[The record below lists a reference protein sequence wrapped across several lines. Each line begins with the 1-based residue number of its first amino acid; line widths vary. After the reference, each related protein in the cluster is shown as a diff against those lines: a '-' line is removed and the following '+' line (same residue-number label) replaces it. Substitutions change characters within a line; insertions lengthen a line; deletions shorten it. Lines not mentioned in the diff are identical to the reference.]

1 MHDVPAA
8 RPRGHAVPHFDAST
22 AECLVL
28 TYKEGLLS
36 VIAHDLEIRVGRF
49 DLDIDEVPLAV
60 RARFDPASLAVVG
73 ALHDGAAQPGAISE
87 SDRHKIE
94 RTIQDEVL
102 HVREHA
108 SIVFTSSAVT
118 AEGEGFRVAGDLT
131 LHGKTR
137 PLTFVARPEGD
148 RMVAVVRLHQ
158 PDFGIKPYSAMLG
171 ALKIKPDVTIR
182 CSLPRASLPAR

>member
-1 MHDVPAA
+1 M
-8 RPRGHAVPHFDAST
+8 PHFDAST
-22 AECLVL
+22 AECLVF

-36 VIAHDLEIRVGRF
+36 AIAHDLEIRVGRF

-60 RARFDPASLAVVG
+60 RARFDPTSLTVVG
-73 ALHDGAAQPGAISE
+73 ARSHGAVQPGALGE

-94 RTIQDEVL
+94 RTLQDEVL

-137 PLTFVARPEGD
+137 PLTFVARPEGE
-148 RMVAVVRLHQ
+148 RMVVSVQLHQ
-158 PDFGIKPYSAMLG
+158 PEFGIKPYSAMLG
-171 ALKIKPDVTIR
+171 ALKIKPDVTLR
-182 CSLPRASLPAR
+182 CSVPRAALPAR

>member
-1 MHDVPAA
+1 M
-8 RPRGHAVPHFDAST
+8 PHFDAST

-36 VIAHDLEIRVGRF
+36 AIAHDLEIRVERF
-49 DLDIDEVPLAV
+49 DLDVDEVPLAV
-60 RARFDPASLAVVG
+60 RARFDAASLKVIG
-73 ALHDGAAQPGAISE
+73 ALRDGAPQAGALGE
-87 SDRHKIE
+87 SDRQKIE
-94 RTIQDEVL
+94 RTIASEVL
-102 HVREHA
+102 HAREHPA
-108 SIVFTSSAVT
+108 IVFASSAIT

-131 LHGKTR
+131 LHGKRR
-137 PLTFVARPEGD
+137 PLTFVVRPEGD
-148 RMVAVVRLHQ
+148 RMVAAVRLHQ